1 MRGHTQIYSCIG
13 WVRRRGSKGDNI
25 GQNSRAIARDIR
37 STRIVSPS
45 MSFRE
50 PCIACGVFVLK
61 FWEVLFLFSIILVFY
76 WSIINQKIKVLK
88 LTLVACI
95 LWIGILVND
104 RFQRMDQTQICFFQA
119 NEPTFVLQNG
129 GQNFCFYANRNKN
142 PKKAK
147 YVAEAFQKVY
157 PGNLHYFEISTFKKT
172 SVNFQKGSIQIEHL
186 KGGYEISLKGK
197 SYFLATSDNHAE
209 TNSEIIYSP
218 WLANKNLGNQ
228 LAFGAIQFEL

>member
-1 MRGHTQIYSCIG
+1 M
-13 WVRRRGSKGDNI
+13 N
-25 GQNSRAIARDIR
+25 
-37 STRIVSPS
+37 
-45 MSFRE
+45 
-50 PCIACGVFVLK
+50 
-61 FWEVLFLFSIILVFY
+61 
-76 WSIINQKIKVLK
+76 
-88 LTLVACI
+88 
-95 LWIGILVND
+95 
-104 RFQRMDQTQICFFQA
+104 QTQICFFQA

-157 PGNLHYFEISTFKKT
+157 PGKLHYFEISTFKKT
-172 SVNFQKGSIQIEHL
+172 SVNFQKGTIQIEHL
-186 KGGYEISLKGK
+186 KGGYEINLKGK

-228 LAFGAIQFEL
+228 LAFGAIQFELK